1 MAKYVI
7 FIYNDEARLGGAG
20 PDTIQATVEGHQKFA
35 AGHGQS
41 LRGGGRLAPSAS
53 AVSIRAGDDGAPAV
67 SQPGSFLPGG
77 DPRIGGYY
85 IIEADDITQ
94 AADIARDVPAPFGGV
109 EVRELI

>member
-7 FIYNDEARLGGAG
+7 FIYNDEAQLGGAG
-20 PDTIQATVEGHQKFA
+20 PDTVQETLEGHQKFA

-53 AVSIRAGDDGAPAV
+53 ALSIRTGDDGAPAV
-67 SQPGSFLPGG
+67 SQSGAFIPGAAQ
-77 DPRIGGYY
+77 RIGGYY